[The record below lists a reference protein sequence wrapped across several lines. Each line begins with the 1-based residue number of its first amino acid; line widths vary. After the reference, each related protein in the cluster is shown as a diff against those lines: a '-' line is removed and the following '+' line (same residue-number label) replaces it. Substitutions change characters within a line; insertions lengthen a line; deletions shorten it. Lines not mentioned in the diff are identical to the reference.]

1 MSPVLLGNDRA
12 NAESCNWMASA
23 SGFGPDI
30 RRSLVQVRTR
40 IRRRPR
46 QPGRTGK
53 T

>member
-1 MSPVLLGNDRA
+1 MPRVLLGND
-12 NAESCNWMASA
+12 NADAEPCNWMASTP
-23 SGFGPDI
+23 GFGPDI

-40 IRRRPR
+40 IRRPK